1 MRSRK
6 SAEKLAAEEAAV
18 MSQLSDKKLDLDTFV
33 TRLAQKLIVPS
44 TFGLFA
50 LLLSYIVIGLTS
62 SFDSVRD
69 FAFYTGILTLFI
81 NISQHLKID
90 IKGPP
95 FLYLSDWLFTR
106 SFRSGDILHAMSV
119 SQLKTSG

>member
-44 TFGLFA
+44 TFGLFS

>member
-44 TFGLFA
+44 TFGLFS

-119 SQLKTSG
+119 SQPKTSG

>member
-69 FAFYTGILTLFI
+69 FAFYTGI
-81 NISQHLKID
+81 K
-90 IKGPP
+90 
-95 FLYLSDWLFTR
+95 
-106 SFRSGDILHAMSV
+106 
-119 SQLKTSG
+119 